1 MLSIVE
7 PHLPRSGYFWRNQ
20 AGALGSPLFFTIWG
34 IYWDILGLFLSQVGI
49 WYDDMIW
56 RPQLWWNIITY
67 HHWWQPFV
75 SWNCTPKIPKHS
87 IPLGSSCKSS
97 FFCAQAPRVAAR
109 RSRFHPRRPLCWIR
123 RGSVWK
129 PCCWKKAML
138 RTTKGS
144 GKLNGVVANKC

>member
-97 FFCAQAPRVAAR
+97 FFLCPGSARCCAPVTLSSKTSAVLNTAR
-109 RSRFHPRRPLCWIR
+109 QRLE
-123 RGSVWK
+123 
-129 PCCWKKAML
+129 AML
-138 RTTKGS
+138 LEKSHAAHNEGLGEAERGCS
-144 GKLNGVVANKC
+144 